1 MEQVRCAR
9 PVHVPRPDG
18 PWHAVRGSLA
28 RLGNAV
34 VCTTWT
40 EWLPSMLT
48 NPRLRQLLGTDWDRY
63 RRTPDA
69 AVRYRFAAAR
79 LLIKYT
85 AAAALGTTPEH
96 LDLAYRLGGRPY
108 LRGLDQIELSLS
120 HTGAL
125 VAVGLNRTGR
135 IGVDVEPA
143 DRSVRLDLL
152 EAQILTPAEARELA
166 ALPADR
172 RTAHTLRLWTLK
184 EAYSKALGQGLRLGF
199 KEFGFSRGG
208 RLLAPDGSYA
218 TRGEWGFAT
227 HPVMD
232 RYLLSVACHDAGLNT
247 AGDTSV
253 QTMLDPGFLSAMNRA
268 AGRTDGAPDLPDR
281 I

>member
-1 MEQVRCAR
+1 MDQVRCAVPLR
-9 PVHVPRPDG
+9 VPRPAG
-18 PWHAVRGSLA
+18 PWHGVREDLA

-34 VCTTWT
+34 VHTTWT
-40 EWLPSMLT
+40 EWLPSVLT
-48 NPRLRQLLGTDWDRY
+48 NPKLRDLLGPDWDRY

-85 AAAALGTTPEH
+85 AAAALGTEPEY

-108 LRGLDQIELSLS
+108 LRGFDQIELSLS
-120 HTGAL
+120 HTGDL
-125 VAVGLNRTGR
+125 MAVGLSRTGR

-143 DRSVRLDLL
+143 DRFVRLDLL
-152 EAQILTPAEARELA
+152 ERQILTPAEAEELA
-166 ALPADR
+166 ELPESER
-172 RTAHTLRLWTLK
+172 IAHTLRLWTLK

-208 RLLAPDGSYA
+208 RLRAPDGSAA

-227 HPVMD
+227 HPVMG
-232 RYLLSVACHDAGLNT
+232 RYLLSVACQDAGLNT

-253 QTMLDPGFLSAMNRA
+253 GTMLDRGFLSAMRPP
-268 AGRTDGAPDLPDR
+268 AG
-281 I
+281 